1 MTTIDTTTQA
11 LPTLDARITSVLRYW
26 DTLRDERVAPGRI
39 EISPSAITRHLSRIC
54 ILERPRA
61 GTVRMRL
68 AGATVSARAGMEL
81 RGMPFRSLFNLDV
94 RNRAMDAAET
104 AITTPAVSILSLGRV
119 ERSDVVDEA
128 MMAILPL
135 TDTQGAL
142 TRALAIYSERPAA
155 TPYVMDL
162 RGRFTIT
169 DSWSLDIPETGPI
182 IGPMGTP
189 GQVKPIATRVMRPRL
204 AAQTAQAAPV
214 LQAHDMPHHARPVFQ
229 VIDGGRA

>member
-54 ILERPRA
+54 ILARPRA
-61 GTVRMRL
+61 GTVRMSL
-68 AGATVSARAGMEL
+68 AGATVTARAGMEL

-119 ERSDVVDEA
+119 ERSDIVDEA

-135 TDTQGAL
+135 TDTRGAL
-142 TRALAIYSERPAA
+142 TRALAIYSERPAV

-182 IGPMGTP
+182 IGPMGTT

-204 AAQTAQAAPV
+204 AAQTAQAAPA
-214 LQAHDMPHHARPVFQ
+214 LQANEMPHHARPVFQ